1 MLKKGEIKLSIRSKI
16 TIAFILCI
24 ILTFTPLLYF
34 LETKAKSV
42 NMEQMEHQTL
52 LLVDSKSNEIGS
64 WLLQRISEIRIIEEF
79 AVKEDF
85 QPKNI
90 KPYLSNLNR
99 SVSSQ
104 YGNLNETF
112 AIGSVDGQGWVNNKI
127 TIDIFGRDYF
137 NKVMSSDMEYIIS
150 NPIISKSDDK
160 PIFVICYPL
169 VNDKNEKVGFIN
181 GAVSLD
187 KLSEVT
193 RSINVYNGFSWIMNK
208 NMDIY
213 TIPQKNL
220 ETDYVSDTILQDV
233 IDHSTISNSG
243 TVYVKNAAGKPS
255 TLFYSSVPYTQDWLL
270 CTLIENSQIHAGTN
284 ALISMLT
291 KAGVLLLAVAITL
304 AIALSSTIVKPIYR
318 LKSHMVEVSKGNL
331 DSVFESKNN
340 DEISILGKVFNQMM
354 ADIKNLISKVYDAEK
369 QKRTFELRALQS
381 QINPH
386 FLYNT
391 LDTIQWKA
399 LEYKAFD
406 LADMIHS
413 LSTFF
418 RLSLNDG
425 KELISIAEELD
436 HVKSY
441 LDIQSVRYKDTV
453 KFEIQAD
460 KEASHCLIPKMTLQP
475 LVENSI
481 YHGLKLK
488 KNKGKI
494 TIKALIEN
502 DSVTLSVEDD
512 GIGMTLS
519 TLSTLRENLDKSL
532 KSDHYGLFNVNERLK
547 LTFNDRYSIYI
558 ESMWQKYTKV
568 TL

>member
-1 MLKKGEIKLSIRSKI
+1 M
-16 TIAFILCI
+16 AFILCI
-24 ILTFTPLLYF
+24 IITFTPLLYF
-34 LETKAKSV
+34 LETKAKSI
-42 NMEQMEHQTL
+42 NMDQVEHQTL

-85 QPKNI
+85 QPRNI
-90 KPYLSNLNR
+90 KPYLSNLNK

-112 AIGSVDGQGWVNNKI
+112 AIGSVDGRGWVNNDI
-127 TIDIFGRDYF
+127 TINIFGRDYF

-150 NPIISKSDDK
+150 NPIISKSDNK

-169 VNDKNEKVGFIN
+169 VNDDNEKVGFIN

-187 KLSEVT
+187 KLSEIT
-193 RSINVYNGFSWIMNK
+193 RSINVYDGFSWIMNK

-213 TIPQKNL
+213 TISKESLVANF
-220 ETDYVSDTILQDV
+220 VSDTILQDV
-233 IDHSTISNSG
+233 IDHSTIKNSG

-255 TLFYSSVPYTQDWLL
+255 TLFYASVPYTQDWLL
-270 CTLIENSQIHAGTN
+270 CTLIENNNIHAGTN
-284 ALISMLT
+284 SLISMLT
-291 KAGVLLLAVAITL
+291 KAGLLLLAL
-304 AIALSSTIVKPIYR
+304 AVLLAVTLSSTIVRPIYR
-318 LKSHMVEVSKGNL
+318 LKSHMMEVSKGNL

-340 DEISILGKVFNQMM
+340 DEISVLGKVFNLMLR
-354 ADIKNLISKVYDAEK
+354 DIKVLISKVYDAEK

-425 KELISIAEELD
+425 KELITIADELD

-441 LDIQSVRYKDTV
+441 LEIQSVRYKETV
-453 KFEIQAD
+453 KFVIQAD
-460 KEASHCLIPKMTLQP
+460 EEASQCLIPKMTLQP

-488 KNKGKI
+488 KNTGEI
-494 TIKALIEN
+494 AIKAYIEN
-502 DSVTLSVEDD
+502 NSVTLSVEDN
-512 GIGMTLS
+512 GIGMTAL

-547 LTFNDRYSIYI
+547 LTFDDKYSIHI
-558 ESMWQKYTKV
+558 ESKWQEFTKV
-568 TL
+568 TINIPKVKEDSYCLD

>member
-1 MLKKGEIKLSIRSKI
+1 M
-16 TIAFILCI
+16 AFILCI
-24 ILTFTPLLYF
+24 VLTFTPLLYF
-34 LETKAKSV
+34 LETKAKSL
-42 NMEQMEHQTL
+42 NMDQMEHQTL

-64 WLLQRISEIRIIEEF
+64 WLLQRISEIRIIEKF

-85 QPKNI
+85 QPKNV

-104 YGNLNETF
+104 YGNINETF
-112 AIGSVDGQGWVNNKI
+112 AIGSVDGRGWVNNDI
-127 TIDIFGRDYF
+127 TINIFGRDYF
-137 NKVMSSDMEYIIS
+137 NKAMSSDMEYIIS
-150 NPIISKSDDK
+150 NPIISKSDNN

-169 VNDKNEKVGFIN
+169 ENDKNEKVGFIN

-187 KLSEVT
+187 KLSEIT
-193 RSINVYNGFSWIMNK
+193 RSINVYDGYSWIMNK

-213 TIPQKNL
+213 TISKESLVTN
-220 ETDYVSDTILQDV
+220 YVSDTILQDV
-233 IDHSTISNSG
+233 IDHSTIKNSG
-243 TVYVKNAAGKPS
+243 AVYVKNSAGKPS

-270 CTLIENSQIHAGTN
+270 CTLIENSNIHAGTN
-284 ALISMLT
+284 SLISMLT
-291 KAGVLLLAVAITL
+291 KTGILLLALAVLL
-304 AIALSSTIVKPIYR
+304 AIALSSTIVRPIYR
-318 LKSHMVEVSKGNL
+318 LKSHMIEVSEGNL
-331 DSVFESKNN
+331 DSVFEPKNN
-340 DEISILGKVFNQMM
+340 DEISVLGKVFNQMLR
-354 ADIKNLISKVYDAEK
+354 DIKVLISKVYDAEK

-413 LSTFF
+413 LSMFF

-425 KELISIAEELD
+425 KELITIADELD

-441 LDIQSVRYKDTV
+441 LEIQSVRYKDTV
-453 KFEIQAD
+453 KFVIHTDE
-460 KEASHCLIPKMTLQP
+460 EASQCLIPKMTLQP

-488 KNKGKI
+488 KNKGEI
-494 TIKALIEN
+494 EIKAHIDKN
-502 DSVTLSVEDD
+502 SVTLSVEDN
-512 GIGMTLS
+512 GIGMTDS
-519 TLSTLRENLDKSL
+519 TLSALRENLDKSL

-547 LTFNDRYSIYI
+547 LTFEDRYSIHI
-558 ESMWQKYTKV
+558 ESEWKGFTKV
-568 TL
+568 TIKIPKV